1 MPQQRASASRAS
13 ANELKGLRVLV
24 VEDESMVS
32 MLMEDMLHELGC
44 TVVGVVARFDEALQ
58 RATNGPTFDV
68 ALLDVNLNGK
78 QTFPIAEVL
87 AARGVR
93 FIFATGYGEGIL
105 PRSLQGG
112 PILQKPFELA
122 ALEMALRRAVDR

>member
-1 MPQQRASASRAS
+1 MAQQQTQADAID
-13 ANELKGLRVLV
+13 LKGLKVLV

-32 MLMEDMLHELGC
+32 MLMEDMLQDLGC
-44 TVVGVVARFDEALQ
+44 MVVGTIARFDDALKQ
-58 RATNGPTFDV
+58 AINDPAFDV

-78 QTFPIAEVL
+78 QTFPIAEQL

-105 PRSLQGG
+105 PQSLQGG
-112 PILQKPFELA
+112 PILQKPFELE
-122 ALEMALRRAVDR
+122 ALQKALRRAMAR